1 MRRYKMVLR
10 YLTVTVILLGSFT
23 SASRAQ
29 ENPCSTRGGVTICT
43 LNPGLVATYP
53 LSRAPNTIAVGL
65 KLMRA
70 FAGLVALVRPIA
82 IRRDDCWGVGREQ
95 NS

>member
-1 MRRYKMVLR
+1 MSVEDQDPF
-10 YLTVTVILLGSFT
+10 VVES
-23 SASRAQ
+23 
-29 ENPCSTRGGVTICT
+29 
-43 LNPGLVATYP
+43 
-53 LSRAPNTIAVGL
+53 L

-95 NS
+95 KS